1 MSKRMALLAVAFM
14 LVACTISQSPHEV
27 RLASPLLDGQELF
40 GATVPPAEEMDI
52 LGVSPEM
59 KAFVSANGRDVS
71 VDWLRMKRL
80 LSGLDKAGYLNLQ
93 YEAGHT
99 LTAAEAFRSNAGN
112 CLSFTNLF
120 VALARESRLDAQ
132 FQIVDVPP
140 IWDSADGWVMLNSH
154 INVIV
159 HRVRMGAPDHGGV
172 SRDYIVDFNTPEY
185 EGSWP
190 RHVVSDRVAFALFYN
205 NRAVE
210 AMRAGDLRSAFAN
223 LKLAIE
229 KSSTVAST
237 WVNLGALYSRQQR
250 YESARVAYEQALRVE
265 PSDKSALTNLAR
277 LYDEIGDEELAESYR
292 SRIRRYERMNPYY
305 HYALADSAY
314 KAGNYDAA
322 LGEIEQAI
330 SLKRDD
336 HRFYFLQGLVHYR
349 QGDVARARSSLA
361 TAERVSVEDADKKRY
376 ADKLAV
382 LGLKNG

>member
-1 MSKRMALLAVAFM
+1 MSKRMPLLAVVLM
-14 LVACTISQSPHEV
+14 LVACTIRPSPHEV
-27 RLASPLLDGQELF
+27 RVESPLLDGQELF
-40 GATVPPAEEMDI
+40 GATVPPAEEVDI

-59 KAFVSANGRDVS
+59 KAFVSANGRDIS
-71 VDWLRMKRL
+71 VDWLRLKRL
-80 LSGLDKAGYLNLQ
+80 LSGLDKAGYLGLQ
-93 YEAGHT
+93 YEAGQT
-99 LTAAEAFRSNAGN
+99 FTAAEAFRSNAGN

-159 HRVRMGAPDHGGV
+159 HRVRMGAPDHGGI

-185 EGSWP
+185 EGTWP
-190 RHVVSDRVAFALFYN
+190 RRVVSDRVAFALFYN

-210 AMRAGDLRSAFAN
+210 AMRAGDQRSAFAN

-229 KSSTVAST
+229 KSSIVAST
-237 WVNLGALYSRQQR
+237 WVNLGALYSRQHH
-250 YESARVAYEQALRVE
+250 YESARAAYEQALLVE
-265 PSDKSALTNLAR
+265 PNEKSALTNLAR
-277 LYDEIGDEELAESYR
+277 LHDEIGNTELAESYR
-292 SRIRRYERMNPYY
+292 NRIRRYERMNPYY

-314 KAGNYDAA
+314 KAGNYDTA
-322 LGEIEQAI
+322 LDEIGRAI
-330 SLKRDD
+330 SLKGDD
-336 HRFYFLQGLVHYR
+336 HRFYFLQGLVQYR

-361 TAERVSVEDADKKRY
+361 TAERVSTGDADKKRY